1 VLAHLFQHDI
11 HHRGQVHAMLA
22 GTRVAPPQ
30 LDEFF
35 LAQDAPLRAAELEAL
50 GLAASLPNAKRPTR

>member
-1 VLAHLFQHDI
+1 
-11 HHRGQVHAMLA
+11 MLA
-22 GTRVAPPQ
+22 GTEVVPPQ

-50 GLAASLPNAKRPTR
+50 GFEAGLPNPGRPTR